1 MTVKIRIGDLLDF
14 VEQSAPVPFSYIC
27 NNFKVNPER
36 ITVQMKRLRE
46 GGLLRR
52 VSPDG
57 ERPFWIITDKG
68 TNRLEYYEKTGY
80 FK

>member
-1 MTVKIRIGDLLDF
+1 MTVKIRIGDLLDY
-14 VEQSAPVPFSYIC
+14 VESNAPIPFSYIY

-52 VSPDG
+52 VSLDG
-57 ERPFWIITDKG
+57 QRPFWIITDKG
-68 TNRLEYYEKTGY
+68 VNRLEYYEDTGY